1 MKAPSGIAPTTA
13 DREDHQRLVPI
24 MNEVQQADIPH
35 MEVLMDRLA
44 KHQPF
49 LMSMLVGYHKE
60 LAPHVY
66 EVVARSL
73 LIVWR
78 FHEDAGRAT
87 APLSEEGYIRAYE
100 RNLRMLHYAQG
111 EPDMDATTAIY
122 KNDLEAKPGRM
133 VPAAL
138 IHIFTD
144 DPALHGQSASFRGE
158 RMMELNALND
168 AFKEADATAKLD
180 HG

>member
-1 MKAPSGIAPTTA
+1 MKAASGIAPTPA
-13 DREDHQRLVPI
+13 DREDHRRLVQI
-24 MNEVQQADIPH
+24 MSEVQQAGLPE
-35 MEVLMDRLA
+35 MEVLMNRLA

-60 LAPHVY
+60 LTPHVY

-78 FHEDAGRAT
+78 FHEDAGRA
-87 APLSEEGYIRAYE
+87 AVPLSEAGYIRAVE
-100 RNLRMLHYAQG
+100 RNFRMLHYAQG
-111 EPDMDATTAIY
+111 EPDMNATMAVY
-122 KNDLEAKPGRM
+122 RDDLEAKPGRM

-144 DPALHGQSASFRGE
+144 DPALKGQNASFRGE
-158 RMMELNALND
+158 RVMEMNALND
-168 AFKEADATAKLD
+168 AFHEAGAAARQ
-180 HG
+180 GRG